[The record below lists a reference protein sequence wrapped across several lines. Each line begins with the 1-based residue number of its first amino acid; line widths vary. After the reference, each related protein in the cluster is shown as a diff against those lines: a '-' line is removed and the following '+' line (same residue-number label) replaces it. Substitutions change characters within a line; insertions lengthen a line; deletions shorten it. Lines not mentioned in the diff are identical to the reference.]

1 MDAAQKIPLTVIGG
15 FLGAGK
21 TTLLNY
27 WLHHARGVRMAV
39 LVNDFGAINLDAEL
53 IARSHGDTIAL
64 TNGCVCCQVGNDL
77 ASAFIRVLDTKPPFE
92 AIVIETSGVSDP
104 WRVAEMGLG
113 VPELFLDG
121 VIVMVDA
128 GAILQ
133 QAGDPLLAD
142 TLERQLRSA
151 DFIIANHC
159 DQATEDERAKMRA
172 WLAKEAPGVSCYE
185 TSNAVVP
192 LEMLTS
198 LALKRGGAA
207 PRGHAEAV
215 VPAHVH
221 LHDDPHHDSQFDHWE
236 CQPITPLKYESL
248 HAWIASPPAGVLRL
262 KGIVPT
268 VAADATLGWYEIQ
281 FAGRRGSMKRA
292 AAPSQGAEVVAIGLR
307 GQLPTRE
314 LDAAFSANS

>member
-1 MDAAQKIPLTVIGG
+1 MAQRIPLTVIGG

-27 WLHHARGVRMAV
+27 WLRNARGVRMAV
-39 LVNDFGAINLDAEL
+39 LVNDFGAINLDAEM
-53 IARSHGDTIAL
+53 IAQSHGDTIAL

-77 ASAFIRVLDTKPPFE
+77 ANAFIQVLEAKPPFE

-104 WRVAEMGLG
+104 WRVAELGLG
-113 VPELFLDG
+113 VPELSLDG
-121 VIVMVDA
+121 VIVMVDV

-142 TLERQLRSA
+142 TLERQLQSA

-159 DQATEDERAKMRA
+159 DQATDEERAKMRS
-172 WLAKEAPGVSCYE
+172 WLAGEVPGVPCHE
-185 TSNAVVP
+185 TSNAEVP

-198 LALKRGGAA
+198 LTLRRGGA
-207 PRGHAEAV
+207 PRGNTEAV
-215 VPAHVH
+215 QPAHVH
-221 LHDDPHHDSQFDHWE
+221 DDPRHGSQFDHWE
-236 CQPITPLKYESL
+236 CTPVAPLKHEVL
-248 HAWIASPPAGVLRL
+248 RAWIASPPAGVLRL
-262 KGIVPT
+262 KGIVQT

-281 FAGRRGSMKRA
+281 FAGRHGSMKRA
-292 AAPSQGAEVVAIGLR
+292 AAPLQGAEVVAIGLS

-314 LDAAFSANS
+314 LDAAFSAKS